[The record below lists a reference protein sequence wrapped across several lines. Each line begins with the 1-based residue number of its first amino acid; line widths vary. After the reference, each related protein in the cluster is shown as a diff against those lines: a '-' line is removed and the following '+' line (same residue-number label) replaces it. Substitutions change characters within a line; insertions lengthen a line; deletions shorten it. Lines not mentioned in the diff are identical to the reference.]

1 MRVRQHTEL
10 CYLPLAPIENAG
22 GACMKSF
29 RADASCAK
37 VFEIF
42 DSDFADLLV
51 RPAPRPSPAVSR
63 GFGKGDLPHIHA
75 LTVPAEGEV
84 FLAKWFKVPKSNMT
98 SSRLVQALGQLSK
111 SLDPPKVPFTNLHAL
126 IEKIL
131 KAKRAAIGDLK
142 NWFYQIPI
150 PLAWRKWFAA
160 KIASA
165 RGEFEVRCL
174 IVLSMGLAI
183 SVFIAQVFSL
193 AIAARIARHTL
204 LSDAWVDN
212 LIWLAYN
219 DHDFDG
225 FDERVREAAAHFNI
239 KWSEVPEQ
247 HTSFDFIG
255 LHFDLTTKRASL
267 CDKMKTKLLAC
278 NETLN
283 GRPDLTLREALG
295 AIGLTVWSN
304 YAVGRYPL
312 AFFEQLLRWLSTVC
326 AAPNKLDEAVLIP
339 PAVQSDILR
348 LAQLC
353 AAAHLTLDD
362 LESPPTPGITA
373 FSDASDSALASVV
386 LRDGHPHVS
395 VCPTDDSLPIFAR
408 EALAH
413 LMAVLRVPRGM
424 PAAGFAIDNTN
435 HIHACTRG
443 HSRNP
448 DLNAV
453 LRRLYHHLSEADFT
467 AFTGYVPSRL
477 QLADYPTR
485 QRALPADW
493 DTFFRLPLSLRRIP
507 FFRPPPS

>member
-1 MRVRQHTEL
+1 M
-10 CYLPLAPIENAG
+10 A
-22 GACMKSF
+22 SF

-51 RPAPRPSPAVSR
+51 RDPPPSDRGKVSR
-63 GFGKGDLPHIHA
+63 GFGKEDLPHIRA

-84 FLAKWFKVPKSNMT
+84 LIAKWFKVPKSNMT
-98 SSRLVQALGQLSK
+98 SARLVQALGQLSK

-160 KIASA
+160 EIAS
-165 RGEFEVRCL
+165 GKGQFEVRCL

-193 AIAARIARHTL
+193 AIAARIAHAL
-204 LSDAWVDN
+204 LFDAWVDN
-212 LIWLAYN
+212 LIWLAY
-219 DHDFDG
+219 DDLGFDG
-225 FDERVREAAAHFNI
+225 FEERVREAAAHFNV

-326 AAPNKLDEAVLIP
+326 ASPNELDEAVLLP
-339 PAVQSDILR
+339 PEVQADLLR
-348 LAQLC
+348 LAELC
-353 AAAHLTLDD
+353 AMAHLTPDD
-362 LESPPTPGITA
+362 LE
-373 FSDASDSALASVV
+373 
-386 LRDGHPHVS
+386 DGVD
-395 VCPTDDSLPIFAR
+395 VDD
-408 EALAH
+408 
-413 LMAVLRVPRGM
+413 RV
-424 PAAGFAIDNTN
+424 D
-435 HIHACTRG
+435 TR
-443 HSRNP
+443 
-448 DLNAV
+448 
-453 LRRLYHHLSEADFT
+453 
-467 AFTGYVPSRL
+467 
-477 QLADYPTR
+477 
-485 QRALPADW
+485 
-493 DTFFRLPLSLRRIP
+493 
-507 FFRPPPS
+507 